1 MPAPTTTLGLLDFVR
16 KSGLLEPARLQ
27 EYVRG
32 VPNAD
37 TLPPADLAK
46 KMVADGLITPFQA
59 RHLLKGRYKNFFIG
73 KFKVLEPLGSGGMS
87 QVYLCEHS
95 VMKHRV
101 AMKLLPAQGHN
112 DKVAVNRFLREARA
126 AAAVNHPNVVRA
138 HDFDLAEGKFYY
150 LIMEFVDG
158 INLHDLVKKI
168 GPLAPEVAANYVAQ
182 ATTGLAHI
190 SECGLIHRDL
200 KPGNLLVDRSGLVR
214 ILDLGLARFTNDDQ
228 DNLTRQNQGKS
239 ILGTADF
246 LAPEQ
251 AIQADKIDV
260 RADIYSLGA
269 TLYFLLSGR
278 APFEQQ
284 SVTHKLLAHQLR
296 DPDPLTGVPAELAAV
311 VVKMMK
317 KAPADRYQSPA
328 EVIAALAPW
337 ASVPIAAPDP
347 IWFPGRAG
355 GSSPGTGGV
364 AVKTPVLLPPVA
376 PPLTPMPTAAP
387 KPAPVVPVKR
397 SFFPQA
403 AATPAAAPPAAPVP
417 VYARVPVRSRRQSE
431 RNLWFILAVLV
442 ALIIFGVVVLLMTRK
457 S

>member
-1 MPAPTTTLGLLDFVR
+1 MPAPTTTPGLLDFVK

-27 EYVRG
+27 EFVRS

-37 TLPPADLAK
+37 KLPPADLVK
-46 KMVADGLITPFQA
+46 KMVADGLITPFQG

-73 KFKVLEPLGSGGMS
+73 KFKVLEPLGAGGMS

-101 AMKLLPAQGHN
+101 AMKLLPAQGHE

-150 LIMEFVDG
+150 LIMEYVDG
-158 INLHDLVKKI
+158 INLHDLVKKV
-168 GPLAPEVAANYVAQ
+168 GPLPPEVAANYVAQ

-200 KPGNLLVDRSGLVR
+200 KPGNLLVDRSGVVR
-214 ILDLGLARFTNDDQ
+214 ILDLGLARFTNDDK
-228 DNLTRQNQGKS
+228 DNLTRQHHGKS
-239 ILGTADF
+239 ILGTADY

-284 SVTHKLLAHQLR
+284 SVTLKLIAHQLR
-296 DPDPLTGVPAELAAV
+296 DPDPLTGVPPELAAV

-317 KAPADRYQSPA
+317 KQPAERYQTPA
-328 EVIAALAPW
+328 EVIEALTPW
-337 ASVPIAAPDP
+337 ASVPIPAPDP
-347 IWFPGRAG
+347 IWFPDRAG

-364 AVKTPVLLPPVA
+364 AAKTPVPFLPSTQPRSTA
-376 PPLTPMPTAAP
+376 PMTAPRPAAAP
-387 KPAPVVPVKR
+387 PVKR
-397 SFFPQA
+397 SFLPP
-403 AATPAAAPPAAPVP
+403 PAPARAPAPPPDP
-417 VYARVPVRSRRQSE
+417 VYARVPVRPRRRSE
-431 RNLWFILAVLV
+431 RTLWIILAVLV
-442 ALIIFGVVVLLMTRK
+442 TLIVFGVVVLLTTRK
-457 S
+457 P